1 MLTAVKSATRV
12 AESQQRQHR
21 QSLIEIVAEAI
32 YQASVR
38 RVLRG
43 INGQTQFCA

>member
-1 MLTAVKSATRV
+1 MLTAVKSASHI
-12 AESQQRQHR
+12 AELQQRQQH

-43 INGQTQFCA
+43 INGQTQLCA